1 MPPLPTCA
9 CDRPD
14 DAPQAPALQRN
25 TLVWLSPNGW
35 HAVHAMHWDAS
46 AQELLKHWRACR
58 LPWVVA
64 RQRPEVTV
72 NAICLGLPAPQQ
84 WDRRRFAA
92 SVPTDGIAMQ
102 SQFPS
107 LQEVAQSSP
116 WGVGAAAWL
125 AQGLALKAQV
135 RVYGSYGWQFL
146 TGLPY
151 VRSGSDL
158 DLSVHAHDLHA
169 ALQALDWLAQTVP
182 LGEAGSGGRP
192 PSAHLP
198 LRVDGEIV
206 FPQGE
211 ALAWRE
217 FQQLRLGQVAQA
229 LVKDR
234 HSLRLVDWPSLVAL
248 AEASVH
254 PPSAP
259 TPQVPTIGA
268 AAVLV

>member
-1 MPPLPTCA
+1 MPQLPTRA
-9 CDRPD
+9 CDRP

-25 TLVWLSPNGW
+25 ALVWLSPGGW
-35 HAVHAMHWDAS
+35 RTVHAKHWDAT
-46 AQELLKHWRACR
+46 AQELLQHWQACQ
-58 LPWVVA
+58 LPWVVT
-64 RQRPEVTV
+64 RQRPEEAV

-125 AQGLALKAQV
+125 AQGRALKAQV

-158 DLSVHAHDLHA
+158 DLSVHAPDLDA